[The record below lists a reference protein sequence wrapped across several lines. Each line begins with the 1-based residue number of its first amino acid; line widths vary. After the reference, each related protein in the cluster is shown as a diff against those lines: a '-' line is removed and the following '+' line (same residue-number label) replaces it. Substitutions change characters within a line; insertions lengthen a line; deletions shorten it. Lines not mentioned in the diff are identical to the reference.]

1 MSLFKVIARVLST
14 ADNTLAIAENITAA
28 GAKASESSITLAEN
42 FDIEQKAKLK
52 AKKEQIEANIKAG
65 KFDL

>member
-1 MSLFKVIARVLST
+1 MSIFKVIARFTST
-14 ADNTLAIAENITAA
+14 VDNTLAIAENITAA

-42 FDIEQKAKLK
+42 FDLEQKAKLK
-52 AKKEQIEANIKAG
+52 AKQEQINKDIANG

>member
-1 MSLFKVIARVLST
+1 MSLFKVVARFFST
-14 ADNTLAIAENITAA
+14 VDNTLAIAENITAA

-42 FDIEQKAKLK
+42 FDLEQKAKLE
-52 AKKEQIEANIKAG
+52 AKKKQISKDIEQG

>member
-1 MSLFKVIARVLST
+1 MSLFKVIARALST
-14 ADNTLAIAENITAA
+14 VDNTLAIAENITAA

-42 FDIEQKAKLK
+42 FDLEQKAKLK
-52 AKKEQIEANIKAG
+52 AKQEQINKDIQAG